1 MKKKLKL
8 YNTLTKKKSVFLPID
23 EKNVRVYACG
33 PTVYNFAHIGN
44 GRMAV
49 VCDLL
54 ITILRLIYDKV
65 TYVSNITDIDDK
77 IIKAAKVNNDSVINI
92 TQKFLEIYNSDM
104 DSLGVTRPDLQPKAT
119 EYINEMVSIIEKL
132 IKNKSAYI
140 KENHV
145 LFHVP
150 SYPFYGKL
158 SKRTKEEQIAGS
170 RVEVAPFKKYA
181 GDFVLWKP
189 SKPEEPGWDSPW
201 GLGRPG
207 WHLECSAMS
216 ERCLGLPFDIHA
228 GGVDLT
234 FPHHENEIAQSCS
247 IHGNTSP
254 DHFARYWFHNGFVM
268 SNGEKMSKSIGN
280 IKLVNDLIKSFS
292 GETIRLAILSS
303 HYRKPLNWTDKILK
317 QSEKNI
323 VKFYNVLNDLEH
335 IECKDVSI
343 NKISSELLEALLDDL
358 NTPKALAYLSKNIK
372 NLSTKTI
379 IEKKKIK
386 IEILSVGKVLG
397 LFQKNPKKILGYEV
411 DDNLSVV
418 INKMVEERKIARSKK
433 DFIKSDKIRKKLKE
447 MGVELEDTQ
456 SGTVWRKN

>member
-1 MKKKLKL
+1 
-8 YNTLTKKKSVFLPID
+8 
-23 EKNVRVYACG
+23 
-33 PTVYNFAHIGN
+33 
-44 GRMAV
+44 
-49 VCDLL
+49 
-54 ITILRLIYDKV
+54 
-65 TYVSNITDIDDK
+65 
-77 IIKAAKVNNDSVINI
+77 
-92 TQKFLEIYNSDM
+92 
-104 DSLGVTRPDLQPKAT
+104 
-119 EYINEMVSIIEKL
+119 
-132 IKNKSAYI
+132 
-140 KENHV
+140 
-145 LFHVP
+145 
-150 SYPFYGKL
+150 
-158 SKRTKEEQIAGS
+158 
-170 RVEVAPFKKYA
+170 
-181 GDFVLWKP
+181 
-189 SKPEEPGWDSPW
+189 
-201 GLGRPG
+201 
-207 WHLECSAMS
+207 
-216 ERCLGLPFDIHA
+216 
-228 GGVDLT
+228 
-234 FPHHENEIAQSCS
+234 
-247 IHGNTSP
+247 
-254 DHFARYWFHNGFVM
+254 
-268 SNGEKMSKSIGN
+268 MSKSIGN
-280 IKLVNDLIKSFS
+280 IKLVNDLIKSYS

-358 NTPKALAYLSKNIK
+358 NTPKALAYLLKNIK